1 MPKETIADAAI
12 RLLRTHHTRTT
23 AQIAAQVVKL
33 GISRAADPAASVV
46 RQLRWD
52 PRFFHLTGD
61 RWILVEVLLAVPAAH
76 RLTPQEVASNSLAV
90 GADLAHL
97 SGEGLFE
104 LRLSTGEPL
113 QFLRGDVAERAT
125 GVECG
130 LAVRGPAGW
139 LGHPAGTLVQVT
151 GANGVLRIEP
161 ATPPPPSARLRVR
174 RLVEATRRA
183 LDSMPP
189 GIFGEPVT
197 SIGDAL
203 IDLLGDDPGFMTE
216 PLPPFGELFEGTGL
230 EVHRGYVGRVGRDWS
245 QLDEFIDRTRAGL
258 RRLDGIVPDGDDA
271 GPAAIAGAADGKD
284 TRDGPMKDPVPGFDD
299 VTLDALVAEFS
310 LDAEEARS
318 LGLILDLSVVWRVPS
333 ADGSCPADSPTMRRN
348 MAELVGL
355 ERVALA
361 LAEYAWSD
369 PAFEAFVAD
378 VRAGAKGSNVA
389 GPEFL
394 LGACAEARGSIE
406 EAERHYRAA
415 LRADPDYFPARFP
428 LYRLDVDRGNY
439 AAALAHLRTVGMPP
453 DDPSRAWLET
463 IVGPGFAPV
472 GRNEPCPCGSGR
484 KFKACHLGRPAV
496 TAPRPADALFRKLSL
511 WVEQPDVQSAL
522 VELVHEVI
530 GEPHRMSAAD
540 GPPHAKAAAAA
551 EELLFGDRLTQTMDV
566 LLFDRG
572 WLDRLLAA
580 RGPLLPPVERSLAEA
595 WRATRRS
602 LYEVVAVRPG
612 TGVTMRDIVIDAA
625 PVDVD
630 DRSLARTAEPLDLV
644 FLRLRPDVDG
654 RLLATDG
661 ILVPRSRRAFVSD
674 LVRSKDAIGQLR
686 WISSPTPAPRLQNME
701 GEPILLVTASY
712 RLADPVAAGRA
723 LARTLREDEEGVFT
737 ESVVRRGR
745 DWTRG
750 TIRIAGETATVDA
763 NSKKRADRLVRTLLK
778 AAPGARL
785 MTREE
790 RAPEEALDEHRAS
803 AEEVEDPGGLLDP
816 AEHPELQDVLDRML
830 RDYERRW
837 VDERIPALG
846 GRTPRAAVRD
856 PAGRREVLALLDD
869 MEWEARRAEGR
880 GGSAGTMD
888 PDRLRAL
895 LGLTG
900 PDPRPSRVPGRSAT
914 RAGD

>member
-1 MPKETIADAAI
+1 MKRATITDTAI

-52 PRFFHLTGD
+52 PRFSRLTGD

-76 RLTPQEVASNSLAV
+76 RLTPQEVASHSLAV

-97 SGEGLFE
+97 PGRLLFE
-104 LRLSTGEPL
+104 LRLSTGEPP
-113 QFLRGDVAERAT
+113 QVLRGDVAERAT

-130 LAVRGPAGW
+130 LAFRGPAGW
-139 LGHPAGTLVQVT
+139 LGYPAGTLVQIT
-151 GANGVLRIEP
+151 GATGVLRIEP

-183 LDSMPP
+183 FDSMPP

-197 SIGDAL
+197 SIGEVL
-203 IDLLGDDPGFMTE
+203 IELLGDDPGFMAE

-230 EVHRGYVGRVGRDWS
+230 EAHRGYVGRAGRDWS
-245 QLDEFIDRTRAGL
+245 KLDEFVELSRAGL
-258 RRLDGIVPDGDDA
+258 RRLDGIVPDGDAA
-271 GPAAIAGAADGKD
+271 GLDDVAVAVDGEAALDRPMADL
-284 TRDGPMKDPVPGFDD
+284 VPGFDD
-299 VTLDALVAEFS
+299 VTLDALVAEFD
-310 LDAEEARS
+310 LDPEEAQT
-318 LGLILDLSVVWRVPS
+318 LGLILDLYVAWGVPS
-333 ADGSCPADSPTMRRN
+333 AEGSRPADSPTMRRN
-348 MAELVGL
+348 MAQLVGL
-355 ERVALA
+355 ELVALA

-369 PAFEAFVAD
+369 PAFEVFVAD
-378 VRAGAKGSNVA
+378 LRADAKGSRVA

-406 EAERHYRAA
+406 EAEGHYRAA
-415 LRADPDYFPARFP
+415 LGADPGYFPARFP

-439 AAALAHLRTVGMPP
+439 AAALAHLRTVGMPAN
-453 DDPSRAWLET
+453 DPSRAWLET
-463 IVGPGFAPV
+463 IVGAPFAPV

-511 WVEQPDVQSAL
+511 WVEQSNVQKAL
-522 VELVHEVI
+522 VELVHAVI
-530 GEPHRMSAAD
+530 GEPHGKPGAD
-540 GPPHAKAAAAA
+540 GPHTKAAAAA
-551 EELLFGDRLTQTMDV
+551 EELLLGDQLTQTMDV

-572 WLDRLLAA
+572 WFDRLLAV
-580 RGPLLPPVERSLAEA
+580 RGPLLPPEERALAEA
-595 WRATRRS
+595 WRSTRRS

-612 TGVTMRDIVIDAA
+612 TGVTMRDLATDAA

-644 FLRLRPDVDG
+644 FLRLRPNVDG

-686 WISSPTPAPRLQNME
+686 WISFPTPAPRLQNME

-712 RLADPVAAGRA
+712 RLADPVAAGLA
-723 LARTLREDEEGVFT
+723 LARTLRKDEDGVFT

-750 TIRIAGETATVDA
+750 TIRIAGETATIEA

-785 MTREE
+785 IKREE
-790 RAPEEALDEHRAS
+790 RGPEEALDEHRAS
-803 AEEVEDPGGLLDP
+803 AEEGGDPGGLLDP
-816 AEHPELQDVLDRML
+816 AEHPELQEVLDRML

-846 GRTPRAAVRD
+846 GRTPRDAVRD

-869 MEWEARRAEGR
+869 MEWEARRAATRAGGR
-880 GGSAGTMD
+880 GGSSGVMD
-888 PDRLRAL
+888 PDRVRAL
-895 LGLTG
+895 LGLAG
-900 PDPRPSRVPGRSAT
+900 PDPRPGGAST
-914 RAGD
+914 D

>member
-1 MPKETIADAAI
+1 MTRATIADTAI

-33 GISRAADPAASVV
+33 GISRAADPAASVD
-46 RQLRWD
+46 RRLRWD
-52 PRFFHLTGD
+52 SRFYDLPGD
-61 RWILVEVLLAVPAAH
+61 RWILLEVLLAVPAAH
-76 RLTPQEVASNSLAV
+76 RLTPQEVASNTLAI

-97 SGEGLFE
+97 PGRQLFE
-104 LRLSTGEPL
+104 LRLSTGDPP
-113 QFLRGDVAERAT
+113 QFLRGDVAEVAT
-125 GVECG
+125 GVQCG

-139 LGHPAGTLVQVT
+139 LGHPAGTLVEIT
-151 GANGVLRIEP
+151 GANGVLWIEP
-161 ATPPPPSARLRVR
+161 ATPPLPSARLRVR

-197 SIGDAL
+197 SIGDVL
-203 IDLLGDDPGFMTE
+203 IELLGDDPGFMTE

-230 EVHRGYVGRVGRDWS
+230 EVHRAYVGRAGRDWS
-245 QLDEFIDRTRAGL
+245 KLDAFIERSRAGL
-258 RRLDGIVPDGDDA
+258 RHLDGIGPDGD
-271 GPAAIAGAADGKD
+271 AASLASISVAADGEGAG
-284 TRDGPMKDPVPGFDD
+284 DGPMADHVPGFDD
-299 VTLDALVAEFS
+299 VTLDALVAEFD
-310 LDAEEARS
+310 LGTEEAKT
-318 LGLILDLSVVWRVPS
+318 LGVLLDLYVVWRVPS
-333 ADGSCPADSPTMRRN
+333 ADGSRPADSPTMRRN
-348 MAELVGL
+348 TAELVGL
-355 ERVALA
+355 ELVALA

-378 VRAGAKGSNVA
+378 LRAGARGSNVA

-415 LRADPDYFPARFP
+415 LGADPDYFPARFP
-428 LYRLDVDRGNY
+428 LYRLDLDRGNY
-439 AAALAHLRTVGMPP
+439 AAALAHLRTVGMPS

-463 IVGPGFAPV
+463 VVGPAFAPV

-484 KFKACHLGRPAV
+484 KFKACHLGRPAAV

-511 WVEQPDVQSAL
+511 WVEQSNVQKAL

-530 GEPHRMSAAD
+530 GEPHGMPAAD
-540 GPPHAKAAAAA
+540 GSLHARAAAAA
-551 EELLFGDRLTQTMDV
+551 EELLLGDRLTQTMDV

-572 WLDRLLAA
+572 WFDRVLAV
-580 RGPLLPPVERSLAEA
+580 RGPLLPPVERALAEA
-595 WRATRRS
+595 WRSTRRS

-612 TGVTMRDIVIDAA
+612 TGVTMRDIVADAA

-630 DRSLARTAEPLDLV
+630 DRTLARTAEPLDLV
-644 FLRLRPDVDG
+644 FLRLRPDMDG

-686 WISSPTPAPRLQNME
+686 WISFPTPAPRLQNME

-712 RLADPVAAGRA
+712 RLADPAAAGRA
-723 LARTLREDEEGVFT
+723 LARTLREDEDGVFT

-750 TIRIAGETATVDA
+750 TIRIAGETATIDA
-763 NSKKRADRLVRTLLK
+763 NSKKRADRLVRTLLR
-778 AAPGARL
+778 AAPGTRL
-785 MTREE
+785 IKREE
-790 RAPEEALDEHRAS
+790 RGPEEALDEYRAS
-803 AEEVEDPGGLLDP
+803 AEDGGDPGELLDP

-830 RDYERRW
+830 RDFERRW
-837 VDERIPALG
+837 VDEQIPALG
-846 GRTPRAAVRD
+846 GRTPRDAVRD

-869 MEWEARRAEGR
+869 MEWETRRAATRAEDR
-880 GGSAGTMD
+880 GGSSGGMD

-895 LGLTG
+895 LGLAG
-900 PDPRPSRVPGRSAT
+900 PDPRPGGAST
-914 RAGD
+914 D

>member
-1 MPKETIADAAI
+1 MTRATITDTAI
-12 RLLRTHHTRTT
+12 RLLRAHHTRTT
-23 AQIAAQVVKL
+23 AQIAAHVVKQ
-33 GISRAADPAASVV
+33 GISRAADPAASVN

-52 PRFFHLTGD
+52 SRFCHLTGD

-97 SGEGLFE
+97 PGERLFD

-113 QFLRGDVAERAT
+113 QFLRGDVAEVAT
-125 GVECG
+125 GVQCG

-139 LGHPAGTLVQVT
+139 LGHPAGTLVKVT
-151 GANGVLRIEP
+151 GASGALRIEP
-161 ATPPPPSARLRVR
+161 ATPPPPGARLRVR
-174 RLVEATRRA
+174 RLVEATRRS

-197 SIGDAL
+197 SIGDVL
-203 IDLLGDDPGFMTE
+203 IEVLGDDPSFMAE

-230 EVHRGYVGRVGRDWS
+230 EVHRAYVGRAGRDWS
-245 QLDEFIDRTRAGL
+245 KLDEFIERSRAGL
-258 RRLDGIVPDGDDA
+258 RHLDGIGPDGDVA
-271 GPAAIAGAADGKD
+271 GLAAIAVAVDGEDARDRPIADH
-284 TRDGPMKDPVPGFDD
+284 VPGFDD
-299 VTLDALVAEFS
+299 ATLDALVAEFD
-310 LDAEEARS
+310 LDAEEAKT
-318 LGLILDLSVVWRVPS
+318 LGLLLDLYVVWRVPS
-333 ADGSCPADSPTMRRN
+333 ADGSRPADSPTMGRN

-355 ERVALA
+355 ELVALA
-361 LAEYAWSD
+361 LAEHAWSD

-378 VRAGAKGSNVA
+378 LRAGARGSNVA

-415 LRADPDYFPARFP
+415 LGVDPDYFPARFP

-439 AAALAHLRTVGMPP
+439 AAALVHLRTVGMPS

-463 IVGPGFAPV
+463 IVQPAFAPV

-484 KFKACHLGRPAV
+484 KFKVCHLDRPALD
-496 TAPRPADALFRKLSL
+496 TTPKPADALFRKLSL
-511 WVEQPDVQSAL
+511 WVEQSDVQKAL

-540 GPPHAKAAAAA
+540 GSPHTKAAAAA
-551 EELLFGDRLTQTMDV
+551 EELLLGGQVTQTIDV

-572 WLDRLLAA
+572 WLDRLLAV
-580 RGPLLPPVERSLAEA
+580 RGPLLPPVERALAEA
-595 WRATRRS
+595 WRSTRRS
-602 LYEVVAVRPG
+602 VYEMVAVRPG
-612 TGVTMRDIVIDAA
+612 TGVTMRDIVNDAA

-686 WISSPTPAPRLQNME
+686 WISFPPPAPRLQNME

-712 RLADPVAAGRA
+712 RLADPAAAGRA
-723 LARTLREDEEGVFT
+723 LARTLREDEDGVFT

-750 TIRIAGETATVDA
+750 TVRIAGDTATIQA
-763 NSKKRADRLVRTLLK
+763 NSKKRADRLVRTLLR

-785 MTREE
+785 IKREE
-790 RAPEEALDEHRAS
+790 RGPEEALDEYGAS
-803 AEEVEDPGGLLDP
+803 AEDGGDPGELLDP

-830 RDYERRW
+830 RDFERSW

-846 GRTPRAAVRD
+846 GQTPRDAVRD

-869 MEWEARRAEGR
+869 MEWEKRRAATHAEDR
-880 GGSAGTMD
+880 GGSGGGMD
-888 PDRLRAL
+888 PGRLRAL
-895 LGLTG
+895 LGLAG
-900 PDPRPSRVPGRSAT
+900 PDLRPGEA
-914 RAGD
+914 AAD